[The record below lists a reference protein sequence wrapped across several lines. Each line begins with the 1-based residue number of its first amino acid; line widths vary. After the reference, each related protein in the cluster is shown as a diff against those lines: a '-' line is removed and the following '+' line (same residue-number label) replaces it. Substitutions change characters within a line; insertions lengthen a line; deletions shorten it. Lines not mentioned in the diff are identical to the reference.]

1 MRVVII
7 GGSGLIGS
15 ALSQELQT
23 RGHTVTILTR
33 DQDHPSSAGEIWK
46 HWNGREAEDLRY
58 FIEGQDA
65 VVNLAGASIGSGR
78 WTKKQKSLIL
88 SSRVNTGQAL
98 AKAISR
104 ANEKPKIVIQ
114 ASAIGFYGTGDEVK
128 DENSPHGSDWLSY
141 VCSEWERSIF
151 DIRDFPVR
159 LVIIRSGVVL
169 ARNGGVLEQMALPLR
184 LFLGGPIGKG
194 RQWISWIHLTDE
206 VRAIRFL
213 MEQSNCEGVYNLT
226 APEPVTNLEFGKTLA
241 RVMHRPFWLIVPALL
256 LKLVLGEMSTLVL
269 EGQQVLPARLI
280 EQDFKFKFS
289 NLEPAL
295 KELI

>member
-23 RGHTVTILTR
+23 HGHTVTILTR

-78 WTKKQKSLIL
+78 WTQTQKSLIL
-88 SSRVNTGQAL
+88 SSRVHTGQAL
-98 AKAISR
+98 TKAISR
-104 ANEKPKIVIQ
+104 ATEKPKVVIQ

-141 VCSEWERSIF
+141 VCGEWERSIS

-169 ARNGGVLEQMALPLR
+169 ARNGGVFEQMALPLR
-184 LFLGGPIGKG
+184 LFMGGPIGNG

-206 VRAIRFL
+206 VRAIRYL
-213 MEQSNCEGVYNLT
+213 MEQSNCEGIYNLT
-226 APEPVTNLEFGKTLA
+226 SPDPVTNLEFGKTLA
-241 RVMHRPFWLIVPALL
+241 RVMRRPFWLIVPAFL

-280 EQDFKFKFS
+280 EQNFKFKFS
-289 NLEPAL
+289 NLESAFKDL
-295 KELI
+295 L